1 MIRLQLER
9 EKRGLSKAELARR
22 AKMQPGDVGK
32 IESGRAKPYDVQLKK
47 LGRAMRL
54 RVAESLT
61 LGDEVATE
69 ASALAE
75 VERAGE
81 VIEASRQLVERIN
94 GVLQLDHAATC
105 QQCGVLLGENELHAG
120 KTVCDACAYAAD
132 NVGQSETPEAPN
144 DGCV

>member
-47 LGRAMRL
+47 LGRAMRM
-54 RVAESLT
+54 RVAESLA
-61 LGDEVATE
+61 LGEEIATQE
-69 ASALAE
+69 SALDE

-81 VIEASRQLVERIN
+81 AIEAIR
-94 GVLQLDHAATC
+94 DAHAR
-105 QQCGVLLGENELHAG
+105 VFGE
-120 KTVCDACAYAAD
+120 
-132 NVGQSETPEAPN
+132 SSEAPN
-144 DGCV
+144 DAAST